1 MLNHVRRSDATASRF
16 RSSALL
22 ARERLEHPISHR
34 RGGGERSATARDQ
47 VCLYALGFDNAHGIP
62 PAEVYEHRHR
72 FRHPKQLVAYEFRGA
87 DELICDF
94 FAAVEEACRR
104 ELVPFEF
111 ESDEVE
117 LEVENEDDDN
127 GTQVAD

>member
-1 MLNHVRRSDATASRF
+1 M
-16 RSSALL
+16 
-22 ARERLEHPISHR
+22 
-34 RGGGERSATARDQ
+34 
-47 VCLYALGFDNAHGIP
+47 
-62 PAEVYEHRHR
+62 
-72 FRHPKQLVAYEFRGA
+72 AYEFRGA